1 MKFKF
6 FIILFSIFI
15 LPINAWAQS
24 TPPESI
30 DGIVLTTTPE
40 NPAPGD
46 TVTITVQDYQS
57 DINKAKITWVINGKE
72 STKGTG
78 LNKITVTA
86 PASGKRVDV
95 MAVIETVEGADIRK
109 VLNIK
114 SGDIDMIWETGGYTP
129 PLYRG
134 KTQFSYQNYL
144 KVVAFP
150 HFIDSSGKQV
160 KPSQLIYKWKKDGT
174 ALQDQSGF
182 GKQSLVIKADIIP
195 RPFSITVDV
204 SSLDSTAH
212 GVGEL
217 IFEATSPAILFY
229 EDSPLYGVFYNKA
242 VGDKILLSNAEVK
255 IMASPYGFN
264 MNDSLRYEWS
274 INNLIH
280 DELAQNKNIVLRING
295 TDQGR
300 SDISLTMK
308 NVGDDILQTATGVFS
323 ALFNGQKQG
332 SSNVTF

>member
-1 MKFKF
+1 
-6 FIILFSIFI
+6 
-15 LPINAWAQS
+15 
-24 TPPESI
+24 
-30 DGIVLTTTPE
+30 
-40 NPAPGD
+40 
-46 TVTITVQDYQS
+46 
-57 DINKAKITWVINGKE
+57 
-72 STKGTG
+72 
-78 LNKITVTA
+78 
-86 PASGKRVDV
+86 
-95 MAVIETVEGADIRK
+95 
-109 VLNIK
+109 
-114 SGDIDMIWETGGYTP
+114 
-129 PLYRG
+129 
-134 KTQFSYQNYL
+134 
-144 KVVAFP
+144 
-150 HFIDSSGKQV
+150 
-160 KPSQLIYKWKKDGT
+160 
-174 ALQDQSGF
+174 
-182 GKQSLVIKADIIP
+182 
-195 RPFSITVDV
+195 
-204 SSLDSTAH
+204 
-212 GVGEL
+212 VGEL